1 MAAEILMGLIGGLG
15 LFIYGIQLMS
25 DGLQKIAGDRMR
37 KVLEALT
44 TKPWRGAL
52 VGAGVTALIQSSSAT
67 TVMLVGFVNAGL
79 MNLQQAIGVIMGANI
94 GTTVTAQMIA
104 FHIDKYAL
112 PTIGIGFAITFIG
125 KRKLHKFFG
134 QALLG
139 FGILFLGLLLM
150 KGAIGPLR
158 ENATLTDFL
167 FTFGDKPLLGV
178 LAGMLFTAII
188 QSSSATV
195 GLVIAS
201 ASQGILTI
209 HSAIPIV
216 LGAEIGTC
224 VTAMI
229 ASVGTSLGAR
239 RSALAHLMFNVLGT
253 ILFLS
258 ILPIFIKTVTF
269 TSPNIARQIAVAQTS
284 LNVTCTLIGLPLV
297 GLFAKTVSWLIPGEE
312 VLIERG
318 PIYLDTHIMSTPSI
332 ALGQATKE
340 ITRMANLT
348 AEMLDYGIEMFAKP
362 NSHLKKQVER
372 REDAVDN
379 LAAEITRYLS
389 KVSQQS
395 LSPEQSRRL
404 IVLMHTV
411 NDVERIGD
419 HAENIMQ
426 LGELKSHE
434 RAPFS
439 KFAHQEMEG
448 LYSKVE
454 SMYKNMIVAFE
465 TDDKKLAK
473 KCQEYE
479 DVIDTLVRDARIEH
493 IRRLNT
499 GVCSPTA
506 GVIFLDLISNL
517 ERVGDLANN
526 LGYATRGEMG
536 KL

>member
-1 MAAEILMGLIGGLG
+1 
-15 LFIYGIQLMS
+15 
-25 DGLQKIAGDRMR
+25 
-37 KVLEALT
+37 
-44 TKPWRGAL
+44 
-52 VGAGVTALIQSSSAT
+52 
-67 TVMLVGFVNAGL
+67 
-79 MNLQQAIGVIMGANI
+79 
-94 GTTVTAQMIA
+94 
-104 FHIDKYAL
+104 
-112 PTIGIGFAITFIG
+112 
-125 KRKLHKFFG
+125 
-134 QALLG
+134 
-139 FGILFLGLLLM
+139 
-150 KGAIGPLR
+150 
-158 ENATLTDFL
+158 
-167 FTFGDKPLLGV
+167 
-178 LAGMLFTAII
+178 
-188 QSSSATV
+188 
-195 GLVIAS
+195 
-201 ASQGILTI
+201 
-209 HSAIPIV
+209 
-216 LGAEIGTC
+216 
-224 VTAMI
+224 
-229 ASVGTSLGAR
+229 
-239 RSALAHLMFNVLGT
+239 
-253 ILFLS
+253 
-258 ILPIFIKTVTF
+258 
-269 TSPNIARQIAVAQTS
+269 
-284 LNVTCTLIGLPLV
+284 
-297 GLFAKTVSWLIPGEE
+297 
-312 VLIERG
+312 
-318 PIYLDTHIMSTPSI
+318 MSTPSI

-439 KFAHQEMEG
+439 KFAHQEMKG

-454 SMYKNMIVAFE
+454 SMYKNMIVAFK

-493 IRRLNT
+493 IRRLST